1 MRQQRSA
8 CPTQLVLSLQ
18 RDPKDLPIAQ
28 DSAALLQALADLL
41 LGALGENVEE
51 TATAGESEHEFEDH
65 A

>member
-1 MRQQRSA
+1 
-8 CPTQLVLSLQ
+8 VLSLQ

-28 DSAALLQALADLL
+28 GSVGLLQALADLL

-51 TATAGESEHEFEDH
+51 TETAGESEHELEDH

>member
-8 CPTQLVLSLQ
+8 CPIQLVLSLQ
-18 RDPKDLPIAQ
+18 RDLKDLPIAQ

-51 TATAGESEHEFEDH
+51 TETAGESEHELEDH